1 VTHTHPRPMSEPCP
15 HIPTNL
21 TNRPITN
28 PPLCDV
34 QKFWEMADVIAATWT
49 RGATRSMSAG
59 ALRGTKTIDNA
70 KRPQ

>member
-34 QKFWEMADVIAATWT
+34 QKVLGDGRRHRCHLDQGGHAEHICWCTQ
-49 RGATRSMSAG
+49 
-59 ALRGTKTIDNA
+59 KYKDN
-70 KRPQ
+70 